1 MPGTARARSMNM
13 QERRGELAALPAE
26 LVALVANSLD
36 AQSLGNLAVASAEC
50 QAATRGAL
58 LAALLATV

>member
-1 MPGTARARSMNM
+1 MANM
-13 QERRGELAALPAE
+13 ERRGELAALPAE

-36 AQSLGNLAVASAEC
+36 AHSLGNLAVASAEC

>member
-1 MPGTARARSMNM
+1 MPGTRARSMAHF
-13 QERRGELAALPAE
+13 ERRGGELAALPAE

-36 AQSLGNLAVASAEC
+36 AHSLGNLAVASAEC